1 MSKSSAAAR
10 AGRTSRNSRNAGF
23 GASRRRGGHL
33 SVVESFTRP
42 QRTMPFLIAL
52 TIWRWRWELAVLIA
66 GVIGYVHLA
75 GLELSRAEW
84 ILLAEI
90 PIAVV
95 AIPFTRRFVRNR
107 LLCVYT
113 RHRLRSC
120 LAQVRAM
127 NPSGQL
133 PLVVSAVSTRVGE
146 KLWLIMR
153 PGLSVNDIAA
163 QTEEIASAC
172 WAGESRVTR
181 SKRFACL
188 VRVDVIRRDSLG
200 RELVPNPLTQ
210 LRNGGFIATGR
221 DYTNLHTGAEFS
233 PRRPGSA
240 DPEGLLADL
249 AFPQPGRPA
258 DPPAPRK
265 RPSGTRPSTPP
276 GTPPVTGHNGE
287 DLSDYV

>member
-10 AGRTSRNSRNAGF
+10 SGRTSRTSRSSGF

-33 SVVESFTRP
+33 SVVETLTRP
-42 QRTMPFLIAL
+42 QRTMPFLLAL
-52 TIWRWRWELAVLIA
+52 TLWRWRWELVLLIA
-66 GVIGYVHLA
+66 GIAGYVHLA
-75 GLELSRAEW
+75 GLELSQAEW

-90 PIAVV
+90 PLALVAV
-95 AIPFTRRFVRNR
+95 PFTRRFLRNR
-107 LLCVYT
+107 CLCLYS

-133 PLVVSAVSTRVGE
+133 PLIVAAVSTRVGE
-146 KLWLIMR
+146 KLWLILR
-153 PGLSVNDIAA
+153 PGLSVDDISS
-163 QTEEIASAC
+163 QTEEIAAAC

-210 LRNGGFIATGR
+210 LRTGGFVTTAR
-221 DYTNLHTGAEFS
+221 EYTNLATGAEFS

-240 DPEGLLADL
+240 DPDGLFADL
-249 AFPQPGRPA
+249 AQPQPERPA
-258 DPPAPRK
+258 EPPARK
-265 RPSGTRPSTPP
+265 RPFGTRSSTPP
-276 GTPPVTGHNGE
+276 GAPGVTGHNGE